1 MDCHVACDL
10 EVGEIADGYEHLY
23 LAPVMYIAPDV
34 QTGDCRVRAR
44 CPYHSVLDLD
54 RHIDLRRV
62 LERTVGKHDFVSDM
76 NRDIFISETAE
87 AARVA
92 AQIEAEE
99 SRIDYMGEDADYE
112 EMGMDGDEFY

>member
-1 MDCHVACDL
+1 M
-10 EVGEIADGYEHLY
+10 ETIIE
-23 LAPVMYIAPDV
+23 M
-34 QTGDCRVRAR
+34 
-44 CPYHSVLDLD
+44 
-54 RHIDLRRV
+54 
-62 LERTVGKHDFVSDM
+62 ERTVGKHDFVSDM